1 MTSEELQERMTLNLM
16 ERLEGSGS
24 TLFSMT
30 WKAHLTPAQRLIFR
44 LRASALPTSGNGC
57 GSWPSPVSE
66 PSNGSPE
73 TYLERKGRQPDGAIT
88 DIGAAAQL
96 AGWHTASAGD
106 AHGTYYERYTENG
119 IAPGQTCVLR
129 DQAQLAS
136 WPTPLKADGR
146 GRAGAETH
154 KNSEL
159 PNAACLVL
167 HGPIAPGSPAGT
179 ERRGQL
185 NPALPRWLMGFP
197 PEWDDCAVT
206 ATPSSRKSRRK

>member
-44 LRASALPTSGNGC
+44 LRASAHRISGSGY
-57 GSWPSPVSE
+57 GLSQWVTP
-66 PSNGSPE
+66 
-73 TYLERKGRQPDGAIT
+73 K
-88 DIGAAAQL
+88 
-96 AGWHTASAGD
+96 AGD
-106 AHGTYYERYTENG
+106 AKGTMYDRYDETG
-119 IAPGQTCVLR
+119 CKPGRSDMLQ
-129 DQAQLAS
+129 DQVQLAS
-136 WPTPLKADGR
+136 WPTPNATEADHGGPNGR
-146 GRAGAETH
+146 DSAGT
-154 KNSEL
+154 
-159 PNAACLVL
+159 L
-167 HGPIAPGSPAGT
+167 HLSALPGSPASGSPAAT
-179 ERRGQL
+179 EKRGQL

>member
-44 LRASALPTSGNGC
+44 LRASALRTSGNGC
-57 GSWPSPVSE
+57 GSWQSPQASE
-66 PSNGSPE
+66 GGFPRDIEKRLKGDRQTRDPN
-73 TYLERKGRQPDGAIT
+73 YLGNYK
-88 DIGAAAQL
+88 L
-96 AGWHTASAGD
+96 ALH
-106 AHGTYYERYTENG
+106 
-119 IAPGQTCVLR
+119 
-129 DQAQLAS
+129 DQVQLAS
-136 WPTPLKADGR
+136 WPTPAAEEARNGYQNRHR
-146 GRAGAETH
+146 GMKGTQAGLSTVVIE
-154 KNSEL
+154 SIL
-159 PNAACLVL
+159 
-167 HGPIAPGSPAGT
+167 GPQPYGSPAVT
-179 ERRGQL
+179 EKRGQL